1 MLLVCFCPLRSGLSH
16 KTPKKPSYQPC
27 YSMLLI
33 VYCVGVAPISSSG
46 LMAMPSAAGGVVMP
60 TTGTVPLMQPTQG
73 GGVAMAQATPP
84 GPGYVTQQQ
93 YYQVQQGSGHAPQQT
108 YSAPPPGAQSRHTLP
123 PPPGVNNYY

>member
-1 MLLVCFCPLRSGLSH
+1 
-16 KTPKKPSYQPC
+16 
-27 YSMLLI
+27 MLLI

-108 YSAPPPGAQSRHTLP
+108 YSARPLELRADIPYLHPQVLITITDKLLISANIRTMDNMLATVSIME
-123 PPPGVNNYY
+123 